1 MGLPRRHFFSGSV
14 ALWAPETGRWL
25 GPEHL
30 LFHIPLCFLPGL
42 VPSPAPLEPPMGR
55 EQPALT
61 SWSRARTVPPPHGCW
76 MVSAQSQ
83 GACLWLP
90 TLQAGS
96 WCPAASPSSS
106 AWGPVLPTQEHP
118 PGLSSITS
126 APPFHPLPSGLALWC
141 VGGLLQPP
149 LPTLRLSKGLLGP
162 PAQKAGE
169 EPVCGEARL
178 GTRGDPSQVRSLDL
192 GSQEPP
198 NWRLGDRKP
207 APHPASS
214 PTAGT
219 RPGNHGKGNLGFSCF
234 ALNPFLSPS
243 SGQLLG
249 APHPAPLP
257 PPNSPKDAKG
267 SLASTC
273 PDPRAP
279 PPPSWLR
286 WPLALVP
293 SPRPPGH
300 TDGPAHAHLHPQAS
314 PSTRGV
320 ERLCPHRRAS
330 SL

>member
-1 MGLPRRHFFSGSV
+1 MWGGCSSHPCPPCDSPRGSWVHLPRKRV
-14 ALWAPETGRWL
+14 RNL
-25 GPEHL
+25 
-30 LFHIPLCFLPGL
+30 
-42 VPSPAPLEPPMGR
+42 
-55 EQPALT
+55 
-61 SWSRARTVPPPHGCW
+61 
-76 MVSAQSQ
+76 
-83 GACLWLP
+83 
-90 TLQAGS
+90 
-96 WCPAASPSSS
+96 
-106 AWGPVLPTQEHP
+106 
-118 PGLSSITS
+118 
-126 APPFHPLPSGLALWC
+126 C
-141 VGGLLQPP
+141 VG
-149 LPTLRLSKGLLGP
+149 K
-162 PAQKAGE
+162 
-169 EPVCGEARL
+169 PVWGQ
-178 GTRGDPSQVRSLDL
+178 GGDPSQVRSLDL

-267 SLASTC
+267 SLAGTC

>member
-1 MGLPRRHFFSGSV
+1 MCLVGLPRRHFFSGSV

-126 APPFHPLPSGLALWC
+126 ASPFHPLPSGLALWWWWG
-141 VGGLLQPP
+141 VLQPP

-178 GTRGDPSQVRSLDL
+178 GTGGGSFPSEKP
-192 GSQEPP
+192 GSGEP
-198 NWRLGDRKP
+198 
-207 APHPASS
+207 
-214 PTAGT
+214 
-219 RPGNHGKGNLGFSCF
+219 
-234 ALNPFLSPS
+234 
-243 SGQLLG
+243 G
-249 APHPAPLP
+249 APKLEV
-257 PPNSPKDAKG
+257 G
-267 SLASTC
+267 RQEAS
-273 PDPRAP
+273 AP
-279 PPPSWLR
+279 PCL
-286 WPLALVP
+286 L
-293 SPRPPGH
+293 
-300 TDGPAHAHLHPQAS
+300 
-314 PSTRGV
+314 
-320 ERLCPHRRAS
+320 PHRRY
-330 SL
+330 